1 MAANVSPR
9 IVLHIGAPK
18 TASTYLQR
26 RLRAN
31 ADLLRTHGVYI
42 PVIPAVA
49 AMAGNAKLLAT
60 TLSRRPSLTF
70 QRGFPEIDVT
80 KLDPAQIVAELL
92 SGWRAN
98 FESIVLSAENLRPN
112 HAARLRG
119 LLPNPASC
127 VVVLFVRRQDRWID
141 SYFNQMVK
149 TNEVATEIGPFVTK
163 LCDTDGERLCR
174 PDWFA
179 QYEAWRSAFGNCRIV
194 FYDEVAS
201 NVFSAFFKAADL
213 PRVPNLID
221 VDRAQVSLNTH
232 EVAYLLEQKQPMEFP
247 DFLDRK
253 NAAEKASR
261 RLGVNKVQ
269 SFLSDADLARL
280 RERFSE
286 SNRRLIAALGREN
299 NRPPLEIDTDTKSD
313 SYCDLGQLRAS
324 ESHDQFRKLADAI
337 YSRRKRRS
345 WFSFGRSI
353 NPGAE

>member
-70 QRGFPEIDVT
+70 QRGFPHIEVA
-80 KLDPAQIVAELL
+80 KLDPAQIVTELL
-92 SGWRAN
+92 SDWRAN

-112 HAARLRG
+112 HARRLRE
-119 LLPNPASC
+119 LLPNRAKV

-149 TNEVATEIGPFVTK
+149 TNEIATEIGSFVAK

-179 QYEAWRSAFGNCRIV
+179 NYNAWRDAFGNCRVI
-194 FYDEVAS
+194 FYDEVAD
-201 NVFSAFFKAADL
+201 NVFSAFFKAAEL
-213 PRVPNLID
+213 PWASGLTD

-232 EVAYLLEQKQPMEFP
+232 ELTYLLEQKQPMEFA
-247 DFLDRK
+247 DFLARK
-253 NAAEKASR
+253 NACEKASR
-261 RLGVNKVQ
+261 RLGINKVR
-269 SFLSDADLARL
+269 SLLSDSDLARL
-280 RERFSE
+280 HARFDE
-286 SNRRLIAALGREN
+286 SNRRLISELRRDKN
-299 NRPPLEIDTDTKSD
+299 PPPLQIDPDTKSD
-313 SYCDLGQLRAS
+313 SYCDLAQLRGS
-324 ESHDQFRKLADAI
+324 ESYLEFRKLADTI
-337 YSRRKRRS
+337 YSRRKRRG
-345 WFSFGRSI
+345 WFFFGRSVDQTLQ
-353 NPGAE
+353 

>member
-9 IVLHIGAPK
+9 IILHIGAPK

-26 RLRAN
+26 RLRTN

-49 AMAGNAKLLAT
+49 TMAGNAKLLAT

-92 SGWRAN
+92 SDWRTN

-112 HAARLRG
+112 HARRLRE
-119 LLPNPASC
+119 LLPNPARI

-149 TNEVATEIGPFVTK
+149 TSEVATEISAFVAK
-163 LCDTDGERLCR
+163 LCDTEGERLCR

-179 QYEAWRSAFGNCRIV
+179 HYEAWHAAFGNCRII
-194 FYDEVAS
+194 FYDEVAD
-201 NVFSAFFKAADL
+201 NIFGAFSKAADL
-213 PRVPNLID
+213 PRVSGLID

-232 EVAYLLEQKQPMEFP
+232 EVAYLLEQKQPMDFS
-247 DFLDRK
+247 DFLQRK
-253 NAAEKASR
+253 NAGEKASR
-261 RLGVNKVQ
+261 RLGVNKVR
-269 SFLSDADLARL
+269 SFLSDSDLARL
-280 RERFSE
+280 HERFDE
-286 SNRRLIAALGREN
+286 SNRRLISALGREN
-299 NRPPLEIDTDTKSD
+299 DLPPLQIDASSNSD
-313 SYCDLGQLRAS
+313 SYCDLRQLRAS
-324 ESHDQFRKLADAI
+324 ESYAEFQKQADAI

-345 WFSFGRSI
+345 WFSFGRSVDQEI
-353 NPGAE
+353 Q

>member
-31 ADLLRTHGVYI
+31 ADLLRTHGIYV

-70 QRGFPEIDVT
+70 QRGFPQIDVA
-80 KLDPAQIVAELL
+80 KLDPAQIVGDLL

-98 FESIVLSAENLRPN
+98 FESLVLSAENLRPN
-112 HAARLRG
+112 HATRLRA
-119 LLPNPASC
+119 LLPNPARI

-149 TNEVATEIGPFVTK
+149 TNEVVTEISAFVAK

-179 QYEAWRSAFGNCRIV
+179 HYEAWRSAFGNCRVI
-194 FYDEVAS
+194 FYDEVAD
-201 NVFSAFFKAADL
+201 NIFGAFFKAADL
-213 PRVPNLID
+213 PRISGLVD

-232 EVAYLLEQKQPMEFP
+232 ELAYLLEQKQPIEFA
-247 DFLDRK
+247 DFLRRK

-261 RLGVNKVQ
+261 RLRVNKVQ
-269 SFLSDADLARL
+269 SLLSDSDLTRL
-280 RERFSE
+280 HQRFDE
-286 SNRRLIAALGREN
+286 SNRRLISAVGRESN
-299 NRPPLEIDTDTKSD
+299 PPPLQIDVNANSQ
-313 SYCDLGQLRAS
+313 SYCDLHQLRSS
-324 ESHDQFRKLADAI
+324 ESYAEFRKVADAI
-337 YSRRKRRS
+337 YSRRTRRS
-345 WFSFGRSI
+345 WFSFGRSQDQK
-353 NPGAE
+353 A

>member
-31 ADLLRTHGVYI
+31 ADLLRAHGVFI

-49 AMAGNAKLLAT
+49 TMAGNAKLLAT

-70 QRGFPEIDVT
+70 QRGFPQIDVA

-92 SGWRAN
+92 SDWRPN

-112 HAARLRG
+112 HAQRLRQ
-119 LLPNPASC
+119 LLPNPARI

-149 TNEVATEIGPFVTK
+149 TTEVATEVSAFVAK
-163 LCDTDGERLCR
+163 LCDTEGERLCR

-179 QYEAWRSAFGNCRIV
+179 NYEAWRNAFGNCRII
-194 FYDEVAS
+194 FYDEVAD
-201 NVFSAFFKAADL
+201 NVFGAFSKAADL
-213 PRVPNLID
+213 PRVPGLID

-232 EVAYLLEQKQPMEFP
+232 EVAYLLEQKQPMEFS
-247 DFLDRK
+247 DFLQRK
-253 NAAEKASR
+253 NAGEKASR
-261 RLGVNKVQ
+261 RLGVSKVQ
-269 SFLSDADLARL
+269 SFLSDSDLARL
-280 RERFSE
+280 HQRFDE
-286 SNRRLIAALGREN
+286 SNRRLISALGRESDP
-299 NRPPLEIDTDTKSD
+299 PPLQIDASTNSD
-313 SYCDLGQLRAS
+313 SYCDLSQLRAS
-324 ESHDQFRKLADAI
+324 ESYAEFRRLADAT
-337 YSRRKRRS
+337 YSRRKRLS
-345 WFSFGRSI
+345 WFSFGRSVDQD
-353 NPGAE
+353 AR